1 MRVLVIA
8 ALLAAAGCDQ
18 IGGAKTAAPA
28 AETGQAAV
36 ALACEE
42 GLYEL
47 MAATPDM
54 PSSRTEPRQRAART
68 CSCMSGILTPAD
80 YAFVEGLVSTQVP
93 VWRLERE
100 QTQSGR
106 NWEGFDMAAEARALV
121 RLLESRGLDDFANA
135 VRSSEQ
141 QLAASAD
148 ARTLYS
154 LRLAGW
160 FSSLTPPITDFDTF
174 YGRTSDIS
182 HALGNSCQISIE
194 ESAVIFD

>member
-1 MRVLVIA
+1 MRSLILA

-18 IGGAKTAAPA
+18 ITGAKTEAPA
-28 AETGQAAV
+28 AGAEQVAV
-36 ALACEE
+36 ALPCEE

-54 PSSRTEPRQRAART
+54 SASRTELRQRAART
-68 CSCMSGILTPAD
+68 CSCMSGILNPAD

-93 VWRLERE
+93 VWRLEQE
-100 QTQSGR
+100 QVQSGR

-121 RLLESRGLDDFANA
+121 RLLESRGLNDFANA

-141 QLAASAD
+141 QLATSAD
-148 ARTLYS
+148 ARTLYM

-160 FSSLTPPITDFDTF
+160 FSSLTPPIADFDTF
-174 YGRTSDIS
+174 YGRASDIS
-182 HALGNSCQISIE
+182 HALGNSCQLSIE
-194 ESAVIFD
+194 ESAVVFH